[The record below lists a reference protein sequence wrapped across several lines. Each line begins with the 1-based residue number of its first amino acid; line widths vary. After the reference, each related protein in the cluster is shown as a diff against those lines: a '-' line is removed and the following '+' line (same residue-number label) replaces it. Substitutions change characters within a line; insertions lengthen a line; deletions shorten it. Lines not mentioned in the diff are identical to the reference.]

1 MIEAYDYDMM
11 FGDDLIGRTEI
22 DLDDRYYSS
31 EWRAI
36 HNKPIEFRDLYHEST
51 QISQG
56 TVTCWLDI
64 IDRKDLKKAEEAR
77 VWNI

>member
-1 MIEAYDYDMM
+1 MIEAYDYDML

-36 HNKPIEFRDLYHEST
+36 HNKPIEFRELYHEST
-51 QISQG
+51 QIS
-56 TVTCWLDI
+56 
-64 IDRKDLKKAEEAR
+64 
-77 VWNI
+77 